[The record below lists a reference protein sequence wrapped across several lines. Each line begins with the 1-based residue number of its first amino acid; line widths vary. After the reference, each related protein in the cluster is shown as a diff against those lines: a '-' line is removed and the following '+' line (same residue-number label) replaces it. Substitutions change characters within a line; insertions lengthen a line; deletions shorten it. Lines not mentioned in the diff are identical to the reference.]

1 MKARFRV
8 LILSL
13 VALSGLVALP
23 VKADDSTPQLSKEQ
37 AGAISQS
44 CDSIK
49 QSLRKLQKADTK
61 TRSYLGSI
69 YEDLI
74 TDFIS
79 PLNLRLT
86 RNNLPNTTLTTLHSD
101 LILKRQD
108 FAQKFTL
115 YEQSFEDLLSA
126 DCQNNPEDFYKK
138 LQETRKARN
147 ALERS
152 TEAFRM
158 LLEKHQNAVQ
168 TLKGTL

>member
-1 MKARFRV
+1 MKARFRI

-13 VALSGLVALP
+13 AALSMLVVLP
-23 VKADDSTPQLSKEQ
+23 VKADDTAPVLSKEQ
-37 AGAISQS
+37 SGAISQS

-49 QSLRKLQKADTK
+49 QSLKKLQKADTK

-69 YEDLI
+69 YEVFI
-74 TDFIS
+74 TDLVS

-101 LILKRQD
+101 LITKRQD

-126 DCQNNPEDFYKK
+126 DCQNNPEEFYQK

-147 ALERS
+147 TLEQA
-152 TEAFRM
+152 TEALRM

>member
-8 LILSL
+8 LILNL
-13 VALSGLVALP
+13 ITLSALVALP
-23 VKADDSTPQLSKEQ
+23 VKADDFLPVLSKEQ
-37 AGAISQS
+37 SGAISQS

-49 QSLRKLQKADTK
+49 QSLKKLQKVDTK

-69 YEDLI
+69 YEEFI
-74 TDFIS
+74 TDLIS

-86 RNNLPNTTLTTLHSD
+86 RNNMPNTALTTLHSD

-115 YEQSFEDLLSA
+115 YEQSFENLLNA
-126 DCQNNPEDFYKK
+126 DCQNDPEDFYRK

-147 ALERS
+147 TLEQA

>member
-1 MKARFRV
+1 MKASFRV

-13 VALSGLVALP
+13 LALSALVALP
-23 VKADDSTPQLSKEQ
+23 VRAEDQLPVLSKEQ

-49 QSLRKLQKADTK
+49 QSLKKLQKADTK
-61 TRSYLGSI
+61 TRSYLGSL
-69 YEDLI
+69 YEEFI

-86 RNNLPNTTLTTLHSD
+86 RNNMPNATLTTLHSD

-115 YEQSFEDLLSA
+115 YEQSFEILLSA
-126 DCQNNPEDFYKK
+126 NCQDNPEDLYRK
-138 LQETRKARN
+138 LQETRKARTT
-147 ALERS
+147 LEQS

>member
-13 VALSGLVALP
+13 VALSALVALP
-23 VKADDSTPQLSKEQ
+23 VKADDKTPVLSKEQ

-49 QSLRKLQKADTK
+49 QSLKKLQKADTK
-61 TRSYLGSI
+61 TRSYLGSS
-69 YEDLI
+69 YEDFI
-74 TDFIS
+74 TDLIS

-86 RNNLPNTTLTTLHSD
+86 RNNLPNTTLTTLHSE
-101 LILKRQD
+101 LISKRQD

-115 YEQSFEDLLSA
+115 YEQSFETLLSA
-126 DCQNNPEDFYKK
+126 DCQNNPEDFYQK

-147 ALERS
+147 TLEQS
-152 TEAFRM
+152 VEAFRM